1 MAKKLEILFGEYK
14 IVADINDAN
23 LPIIPAGLCVYI
35 CDKENN
41 FIQDVCI
48 VRQSY
53 RFGGINEAFESDN
66 NSVDCFVWSDPNNE
80 YFTHDFTMGVREEEE

>member
-1 MAKKLEILFGEYK
+1 MEKKIEIPFGEYK

-23 LPIIPAGLCVYI
+23 LPVIPAELCVYI

-41 FIQDVCI
+41 FIQDVCL

-53 RFGGINEAFESDN
+53 RSDGINKAFESDN
-66 NSVDCFVWSDPNNE
+66 NSVDCLVWSNPNNE
-80 YFTHDFTMGVREEEE
+80 DFTHDFTMGVYEEE

>member
-1 MAKKLEILFGEYK
+1 MKNRIEIPFGEYI

-23 LPIIPAGLCVYI
+23 LPVIPAELCVYI

-41 FIQDVCI
+41 FIQDVCL

-66 NSVDCFVWSDPNNE
+66 NSVDCLVWSDPNNE
-80 YFTHDFTMGVREEEE
+80 DFTHDFTMDVCEEE